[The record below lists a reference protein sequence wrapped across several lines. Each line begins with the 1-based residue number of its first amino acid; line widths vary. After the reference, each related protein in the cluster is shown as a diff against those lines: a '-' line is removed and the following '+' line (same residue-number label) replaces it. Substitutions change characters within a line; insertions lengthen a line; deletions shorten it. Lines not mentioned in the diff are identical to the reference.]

1 MTFGDSIT
9 TCFSKYAAFEG
20 RASRSEFWW
29 WYLFTLLASVATG
42 MVSETL
48 SGLFSL
54 AVLLPS
60 LAVGA
65 RRLHDTDRS
74 GWFLLLWLIPLI
86 GWIVL
91 LVWAVQEGKEPN
103 RFSAAA

>member
-1 MTFGDSIT
+1 
-9 TCFSKYAAFEG
+9 
-20 RASRSEFWW
+20 
-29 WYLFTLLASVATG
+29 

-54 AVLLPS
+54 GVLLPS

-65 RRLHDTDRS
+65 RRLHDVNKS
-74 GWFLLLWLIPLI
+74 GWFLLLWFIPLI

-91 LVWAVQEGKEPN
+91 LFWAVQEGKEPN
-103 RFSAAA
+103 RYSGSESAA